1 MTWSRKIAL
10 VGLGH
15 ISAVVVAVAAVA
27 IRVATTNDPGAQASS
42 GMYAFGDAL
51 LFIAVFGLVSLAP
64 TGALLLFLRPYRRF
78 WIALSAV
85 VLVVAVT
92 AIAATSLFAIDRH
105 SAPAAMSGWAI
116 LSVLRLLVAPL
127 LALAFFVC
135 ALLSPYRAP
144 RFVLLGASA
153 LEAAASAYAGLAWFV
168 PLIFD
173 RA

>member
-10 VGLGH
+10 VGLGYL
-15 ISAVVVAVAAVA
+15 SAVVVAVAAVA
-27 IRVATTNDPGAQASS
+27 IRVATDPGAQASS

-51 LFIAVFGLVSLAP
+51 LFIAVFGLLSLVP

-85 VLVVAVT
+85 VLVIAVT
-92 AIAATSLFAIDRH
+92 AIAAVTLFAIDRH

-127 LALAFFVC
+127 FALAFFVC
-135 ALLSPYRAP
+135 AVLSPYRAP

-153 LEAAASAYAGLAWFV
+153 LEAAASAYAGFAWFV